1 MKHKRFFSIL
11 AVAVILSLLM
21 VAIPAVP
28 ASAADPKISLDVDKG
43 EPGDLVTV
51 SGTGFLES
59 SATHFYYVYIYFS
72 SEALDIG
79 DEINYYNDVYWVY
92 PSQIFT
98 DDDGDGDGEFSKVIE
113 IPAVLDDSKNIAD
126 VHGGTYYF
134 YATYGGDEVIEAYIE
149 FTVIGIK
156 DAAPDSGPVGTEVE
170 ISGVGFDAN
179 DDIQVLYDGGIID
192 IISGGGDRRFKPNGS
207 FTSRVEIPESTAGEH
222 TLAIEDDEGHSG
234 QVQFTVEPQITLSPV
249 SASAGDELTIT
260 GTGFDE
266 DSDIFVYFDGEVVY
280 IIGDYD
286 TNDYGG
292 FESSFIVPEVEPG
305 TYLVEV
311 EDNAFNIATVE
322 LEVGPGLVISPV
334 TSAGT
339 PGNVGDTVELSGD
352 GFQPSHA
359 ITITYASDPVTFY
372 TESLADGSFEYSF
385 TVPPSSAGEHIIS
398 VSDDVSTK
406 EVSFFVESTPPE
418 APAPVLP
425 EMDTKAS
432 SEAEFDWTDVSDAS
446 LPMTYELQVAT
457 NSQFTPDSILV
468 NKIGL
473 TTSTYTLSDEEELE
487 STGEDAP
494 YHWRV
499 RAKDAASNQS
509 GWTSGTRFTV
519 GVGFSFPGWLL
530 YTLIAIGV
538 VGVFILGLWL
548 GRRSTI
554 SEDYYY

>member
-21 VAIPAVP
+21 VAIPAIP

-43 EPGDLVTV
+43 EPGDLVSV
-51 SGTGFLES
+51 SGTGFQES
-59 SATHFYYVYIYFS
+59 SGTHFYYVYIYFS
-72 SEALDIG
+72 SETLDIG
-79 DEINYYNDVYWVY
+79 DEISYYNNVYWVY

-113 IPAVLDDSKNIAD
+113 IPAVLDDSRNTAD

-149 FTVIGIK
+149 FTVIGIT

-192 IISGGGDRRFKPNGS
+192 IISGGGDRRFKLNGS

-222 TLAIEDDEGHSG
+222 TLAVEDDGGHSG
-234 QVQFTVEPQITLSPV
+234 QFSFTVEPQITLSPV
-249 SASAGDELTIT
+249 PASAGDELTIT

-292 FESSFIVPEVEPG
+292 FISTFIVPEVEPG

-311 EDNAFNIATVE
+311 EDNVFNIAQAQ
-322 LEVGPGLVISPV
+322 LEVGPDLVISPV

-339 PGNVGDTVELSGD
+339 PGNVGDTVELSGG
-352 GFQPSHA
+352 GFQPSHE
-359 ITITYASDPVTFY
+359 ITITYASDPVTY
-372 TESLADGSFEYSF
+372 TTDSLADGSFEYSF
-385 TVPPSSAGEHIIS
+385 AVPPSPAGEHIIS

-418 APAPVLP
+418 APTPVLP

-473 TTSTYTLSDEEELE
+473 TTSTYTLSDEEKLE

-509 GWTSGTRFTV
+509 EWTSGTRFTV

-530 YTLIAIGV
+530 YTLISIGV
-538 VGVFILGLWL
+538 IGVFVLGYWL

>member
-51 SGTGFLES
+51 SGTGFRES

-72 SEALDIG
+72 REALDIG

-113 IPAVLDDSKNIAD
+113 IPAVLNDSKDIAD

-134 YATYGGDEVIEAYIE
+134 YATYGGEEVIEAYIE
-149 FTVIGIK
+149 FTVIGIT

-222 TLAIEDDEGHSG
+222 TLAIEDDGGHSG
-234 QVQFTVEPQITLSPV
+234 QVQFTVESQITLSPIP
-249 SASAGDELTIT
+249 ASAGDELTIT

-311 EDNAFNIATVE
+311 EDNVFNIAQAQ
-322 LEVGPGLVISPV
+322 LEVGPDLVISPV
-334 TSAGT
+334 TSADT
-339 PGNVGDTVELSGD
+339 PGNVGDTVELSGG
-352 GFQPSHA
+352 GFQPSHE
-359 ITITYASDPVTFY
+359 ITITYASDPVTF
-372 TESLADGSFEYSF
+372 TTDSLADGSFEYSF
-385 TVPPSSAGEHIIS
+385 AVPPSPAGEHIIS
-398 VSDDVSTK
+398 VSDEVSTK
-406 EVSFFVESTPPE
+406 YVSFFVESTPPE
-418 APAPVLP
+418 APALLLP

-457 NSQFTPDSILV
+457 NSQFTLDSLLV

-473 TTSTYTLSDEEELE
+473 TASTYTLTDEEKLE

-494 YHWRV
+494 Y
-499 RAKDAASNQS
+499 
-509 GWTSGTRFTV
+509 
-519 GVGFSFPGWLL
+519 
-530 YTLIAIGV
+530 
-538 VGVFILGLWL
+538 
-548 GRRSTI
+548 
-554 SEDYYY
+554 